1 MAATPARTFLLVDG
15 YNTIGTWTHLKQV
28 RDRYGLEMARH
39 DLLEALIDYTMFEG
53 YETEVVFDAQY
64 QNTPGYREQI
74 DPQFSVYYTAFA
86 QTADTY
92 IEKTCATRC
101 TAFKSALRR
110 ILVATS
116 DRLHQ
121 QMVVGY
127 GAEWMSSEQLKSAVD
142 RASLRAKRKTRPSK
156 NSRGRVLFHSLDP
169 QAQQRL
175 SQWRFGIR

>member
-15 YNTIGTWTHLKQV
+15 YNIIGTWTHLKQV
-28 RDRYGLEMARH
+28 RDRHGLEMARN
-39 DLLEALIDYTMFEG
+39 DLLETLLNYSAFEG
-53 YETEVVFDAQY
+53 YVTEVVFDAQY
-64 QNTPGYREQI
+64 QNTPGYRELI
-74 DPQFSVYYTAFA
+74 NPQFSVYYTAFA

-92 IEKTCATRC
+92 IEKTCAAQC
-101 TAFKSALRR
+101 SPFKSALKR

-127 GAEWMSSEQLKSAVD
+127 GAEWLSAQQLESAVAQANHQTQ
-142 RASLRAKRKTRPSK
+142 RQTRPSK
-156 NSRGRVLFHSLDP
+156 NSRGRLLFDSLDP

>member
-15 YNTIGTWTHLKQV
+15 YNMIGTWTHLKQV
-28 RDRYGLEMARH
+28 RDRYGLEMARN
-39 DLLEALIDYTMFEG
+39 DLLEALINYAVFEG

-74 DPQFSVYYTAFA
+74 DPQLSVYYTAFA

-116 DRLHQ
+116 DRVHQ

-127 GAEWMSSEQLKSAVD
+127 GAEWMSAQQLKGAVTQATR
-142 RASLRAKRKTRPSK
+142 RAQRKTRPSK